1 MSKKKMTIAAMFKK
15 EDSLRWE
22 SLNIARRCA
31 ALTKPS
37 ACPTARARKDAA
49 LPMNFQAIGGRGVN
63 NLEGLVYLAMFGGD
77 GPFFELSPAVD
88 VRYDESIPPDDMNF
102 ILDDLFR
109 RELMAVSLLESV
121 SFSDRTNRRQQ
132 AFQTNK
138 RAVVSQFIT
147 TGDALERMNHDYSIS
162 VFQRA
167 KYVTDRDTTG
177 NVNWHITEED
187 IDPLAMSEEDYHA
200 AGFKENQFAD
210 TLPAER
216 MKLMHTF
223 PEWNPQSKLWVIKQE
238 VNGIVINTS
247 EDEVTPF
254 FSTPFMLEAGDN
266 YGHGLVEQNLGDLS
280 SLDALMEKLLDF
292 AAAFSKVNPVI
303 DSNEMTLTAKHL
315 EKKSGTP
322 LRAKVRGGRV
332 ESVAWLK
339 PDNSPQFRMVSEHAK
354 FLTSELGKAFLIESA
369 VTPQKE
375 RVTAEQVRR
384 IASELEGTLSGYGPV
399 ATSQHVQT
407 VRRTLWQMSRDLLVG
422 PLDEDL
428 YEIRVKSGTA
438 TLQRDRQRAKLF
450 NLPQFIQMLPE
461 KAQRKID
468 FGVLLDASVRLSGL
482 DIPGLIRND
491 EDVAAEI
498 RVEQQQAA
506 QVQAQ
511 QKAVDVGGNVA
522 EQRLLGTEA
531 A

>member
-1 MSKKKMTIAAMFKK
+1 MKKKMTIAEMFKK
-15 EDSLRWE
+15 EDILRWD

-37 ACPTARARKDAA
+37 ACPTARKKKDAA

-63 NLEGLVYLAMFGGD
+63 NLEGLVYMALFGGD
-77 GPFFELSPAVD
+77 GPFFELTPAVD
-88 VRYDESIPPDDMNF
+88 IRYDTSISPEDMNF

-109 RELMAVSLLESV
+109 RELMAISLLESV
-121 SFSDRTNRRQQ
+121 NFTDRTNRRQQ
-132 AFQTNK
+132 AFQVNK

-147 TGDALERMNHDYSIS
+147 TGDALERMNADYSIS

-187 IDPLAMSEEDYHA
+187 IDPLSMSDEDYAA
-200 AGFKENQFAD
+200 AGFKSNEFAD
-210 TLPAER
+210 TLPSER
-216 MKLMHTF
+216 MKVMHTF
-223 PEWNPQSKLWVIKQE
+223 PEWNPKSKVWVIKQE
-238 VNGIVINTS
+238 VNGHVINTT

-292 AAAFSKVNPVI
+292 AAAFSKVTPVI
-303 DSNEMTLTAKHL
+303 DINEMTLTAKHL
-315 EKKSGTP
+315 EKPSGVP
-322 LRAKVRGGRV
+322 LRARVVDGRV
-332 ESVAWLK
+332 VSVGWLK
-339 PDNSPQFRMVSEHAK
+339 PDNAPQFNMVAAHAK
-354 FLTSELGKAFLIESA
+354 FLTGELGKAFLIESA

-375 RVTAEQVRR
+375 RVTKAQVDRVQF
-384 IASELEGTLSGYGPV
+384 ELEGTLSGYGPV
-399 ATSQHVQT
+399 ATTQHVQT
-407 VRRTLWQMSRDLLVG
+407 IRRTLWQMGRDMFVT
-422 PLDEDL
+422 PVDEK
-428 YEIRVKSGTA
+428 YIEIRVKSGTA

-468 FGVLLDASVRLSGL
+468 FGVLLDTAVRLSGL
-482 DIPGLIRND
+482 DVPGLIRSD
-491 EDVAAEI
+491 EVVAAEI
-498 RVEQQQAA
+498 QAEQQQA
-506 QVQAQ
+506 VQMEAQ

-522 EQRLLGTEA
+522 EQRLIGTEA
-531 A
+531 AA